1 LLELE
6 QLLVVLVG
14 VVVLVNQ
21 ETQEMVLSQD
31 VLLPTKD
38 QTVLKITK
46 DFPQQVEE
54 AMTEQQVIEE
64 MTALMGEREILAT
77 EVLLVAQV
85 LAEMLGVKV
94 MREELEI
101 LVLLEEIG
109 EQVRE
114 MLLLVDLL
122 QQT

>member
-1 LLELE
+1 M
-6 QLLVVLVG
+6 VLVG

-21 ETQEMVLSQD
+21 ETQEMVLSRD